1 MSSERVTFQEK
12 VLVLGAGSWG
22 ATLAHLL
29 AEKGIPV
36 GLWSHREDHAARL
49 AYERTLPGK
58 LEGFRL
64 SEQVEVDHHLR
75 PLLEGVTTLVLATP
89 SRHLRQ
95 AACKVRVEYGTGTES
110 LCAVSAA
117 KGVEFETLK
126 PMSVL
131 ITEELGVPFPVSL
144 SGPSHA
150 EEVCR
155 GLPTTVVAASRDQ
168 GMARRVQD
176 LFRTPRFRVYTS
188 ADILGVELGGSFK
201 NLVAIAAGAAAGLGF
216 GDNTMAALV
225 TRGLAEMT
233 RLGVAMGAD
242 PLTFAGLSGLG
253 DLVVTCASRHSRN
266 RRMGLAL
273 AQGKTLEQAFEE
285 IGMEVEGVQMARS
298 AKSLAARW
306 GVEMPIAAQVAETL
320 FEGVPVAEAVHA
332 LMLRDP
338 KPEMGG

>member
-1 MSSERVTFQEK
+1 MSQTPLPPRET

-29 AEKGIPV
+29 AEKGLPV
-36 GLWSHREDHAARL
+36 RLWSHREDHAVRL
-49 AYERTLPGK
+49 ARERTLPGK
-58 LEGFRL
+58 LEDFRL
-64 SEQVEVDHHLR
+64 SDKVEVGHLLQS
-75 PLLEGVTTLVLATP
+75 LLEGVTTLVFATP
-89 SRHLRQ
+89 SRYVRET
-95 AACKVRVEYGTGTES
+95 AFKVRLVVGEGTQS

-117 KGVEFETLK
+117 KGVEYDTLK
-126 PMSVL
+126 PMSTL
-131 ITEELGVPFPVSL
+131 ILEELGISNPVAL

-150 EEVCR
+150 EEVWR
-155 GLPTTVVAASRDQ
+155 GLPTTVVAASCDPN
-168 GMARRVQD
+168 MARRVQD
-176 LFRTPRFRVYTS
+176 LFLTSRFRVYTS
-188 ADILGVELGGSFK
+188 VDLTGVELGGALK
-201 NLVAIAAGAAAGLGF
+201 NLVAIAAGAAAGMGF

-266 RRMGLAL
+266 RRLGLAL
-273 AQGKTLEQAFEE
+273 AQGKNLTQALEE

-298 AKSLAARW
+298 AKALAYKW

-320 FEGVPVAEAVHA
+320 FEGVPVKDAVRA

-338 KPEMGG
+338 KSELER

>member
-1 MSSERVTFQEK
+1 MNQAQRLLPET

-36 GLWSHREDHAARL
+36 RLWSHREDHANRL
-49 AYERTLPGK
+49 SRERTLPAK
-58 LEGFRL
+58 LEGFTLSDQVVVDHRL
-64 SEQVEVDHHLR
+64 SA
-75 PLLEGVTTLVLATP
+75 LLEGVTTLVFATP
-89 SRHLRQ
+89 SRHVRET
-95 AACKVRVEYGTGTES
+95 ASKVKMSWPYRAES
-110 LCAVSAA
+110 VCVVSAA
-117 KGVEFETLK
+117 KGVEYESLK

-131 ITEELGVPFPVSL
+131 VSEELEISSPVAL

-150 EEVCR
+150 EEVWR
-155 GLPTTVVAASRDQ
+155 GLPTTVVAASHDSV
-168 GMARRVQD
+168 MAQRVQD
-176 LFRTPRFRVYTS
+176 LLLTPRFRVYTS
-188 ADILGVELGGSFK
+188 HDLTGVELGGALK
-201 NLVAIAAGAAAGLGF
+201 NLVAIAAGAAAGMGF

-253 DLVVTCASRHSRN
+253 DLVVTCASHYSRN
-266 RRMGLAL
+266 RRLGMAL
-273 AQGKTLEQAFEE
+273 AHGIHLSQALEE

-298 AKSLAARW
+298 AKALAARW
-306 GVEMPIAAQVAETL
+306 GVEMPIASQVAETL
-320 FEGVPVAEAVHA
+320 FEGVPVAEAVGA

-338 KPEMGG
+338 KSEMAR

>member
-1 MSSERVTFQEK
+1 MRSEPEIMPER

-29 AEKGIPV
+29 AEKGILV
-36 GLWSHREDHAARL
+36 RLWSHREDHAGRL
-49 AYERTLPGK
+49 TRERTLPGK
-58 LEGFRL
+58 LEGFTL
-64 SEQVEVDHHLR
+64 SNRVEVNHCL
-75 PLLEGVTTLVLATP
+75 PALLEGVTTLVFATP
-89 SRHLRQ
+89 SRHVRD
-95 AACKVRVEYGTGTES
+95 AAARVKREWGPGTEH
-110 LCAVSAA
+110 LCAVSAS
-117 KGVEFETLK
+117 KGIEYETLK

-131 ITEELGVPFPVSL
+131 ISEELGITHPVSL

-155 GLPTTVVAASRDQ
+155 SLPTTVVAASHDQ
-168 GMARRVQD
+168 DMAKRVQG
-176 LFRTPRFRVYTS
+176 LFLTPRFRVYTS
-188 ADILGVELGGSFK
+188 SDLLGVELGGSLK
-201 NLVAIAAGAAAGLGF
+201 NLVAIAAGAAAGMGF

-266 RRMGLAL
+266 RRLGFAL
-273 AQGKTLEQAFEE
+273 AQGKTLSQALEE

-298 AKSLAARW
+298 AKSLAAKW
-306 GVEMPIAAQVAETL
+306 GVDMPIAGQVAETL
-320 FEGVPVAEAVHA
+320 FEGIPVEEAVRA

-338 KPEMGG
+338 KPELGE